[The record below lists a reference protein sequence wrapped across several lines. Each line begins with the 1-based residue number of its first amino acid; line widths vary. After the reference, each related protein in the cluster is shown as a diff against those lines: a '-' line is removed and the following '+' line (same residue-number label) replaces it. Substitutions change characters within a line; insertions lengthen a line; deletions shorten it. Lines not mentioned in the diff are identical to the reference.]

1 MKDKTMSRETPTDP
15 PGNAPASDALIRL
28 IYSSHSRLPGTGLGA
43 QQDGLAEILR
53 VARAHNAAMGVTGA
67 LVLYDDFFAQV
78 LEGPGATVN
87 ALFAKIRSDARHD
100 LFDFVGEL
108 LLNEALRDACPL
120 DDFLQGD
127 GGRIDRLDRDSSLVK
142 LRHELTSKAWEEPDC
157 DSQQRN
163 REGHWNHGQAKGAL

>member
-67 LVLYDDFFAQV
+67 LVLYDDYFAQV

-100 LFDFVGEL
+100 RVALDQSVPIAARLFGQWAMAIVAEHHEPDTPLVATTGGLSQGAPWRVTPDQETVL
-108 LLNEALRDACPL
+108 TRLRD
-120 DDFLQGD
+120 
-127 GGRIDRLDRDSSLVK
+127 
-142 LRHELTSKAWEEPDC
+142 LTRGYGCGS
-157 DSQQRN
+157 
-163 REGHWNHGQAKGAL
+163 